1 VNRLL
6 VTPLRSKLG
15 EITHLLGVLEE
26 VQGAEL
32 PALQG
37 A

>member
-15 EITHLLGVLEE
+15 EITHLLGVLQE
-26 VQGAEL
+26 VEGAEL
-32 PALQG
+32 PPLEVA
-37 A
+37 